1 MKLPAP
7 VSRRLRQAIREVQA
21 SDPRLRRL
29 QRRLQRSENSVA
41 RLDARVTALA
51 AELVDARRQGRRAAE
66 LADLVIELLSNEASR
81 RDPEFVKILERY
93 LSA

>member
-7 VSRRLRQAIREVQA
+7 VSRRLRQAIRDEQTP
-21 SDPRLRRL
+21 DPRIKLLRRRLRRAE
-29 QRRLQRSENSVA
+29 RSLARMDGRIKALSIEVA
-41 RLDARVTALA
+41 
-51 AELVDARRQGRRAAE
+51 DARRQGRRAAD